1 MIIDAKNGHIFL
13 IMFSGTSD
21 PYVKFKLNGRL
32 LHKSKTVHKDLNPV
46 WDETFVVAIEDP
58 FQSMIEI
65 HEQPWTIIV
74 IIWACHFYF
83 FFQID
88 IQIKVFDYDWGLQ
101 DDFMGSA
108 SLDLTTLELS
118 RVTELMIPLEDAARP
133 TGTNAASKSMLT
145 DISNLMK
152 LNWRNQTETKN

>member
-1 MIIDAKNGHIFL
+1 M
-13 IMFSGTSD
+13 
-21 PYVKFKLNGRL
+21 
-32 LHKSKTVHKDLNPV
+32 
-46 WDETFVVAIEDP
+46 
-58 FQSMIEI
+58 Q
-65 HEQPWTIIV
+65 TINNHCGKINA
-74 IIWACHFYF
+74 IIWACHFYS
-83 FFQID
+83 QID

-145 DISNLMK
+145 DIFHLMK
-152 LNWRNQTETKN
+152 SN